1 MRKQRGATI
10 FGMMII
16 AMALVFGALLV
27 MKILPPYMDYWT
39 VKKVLSVMANDP
51 ELKNMSE
58 REVRNSFDKRASIDN
73 ITSVKGSDLEISKE
87 EGEVIIE
94 ANYPVKVHLV
104 GNMSACMDFA
114 ASTAASKPKG
124 PPAP

>member
-1 MRKQRGATI
+1 MRKQRGVTF
-10 FGMMII
+10 FGMTIV
-16 AMALVFGALLV
+16 AMVVVFGALLV

-51 ELKNMSE
+51 ELKHMSE

-114 ASTAASKPKG
+114 ASTAASKPKVA
-124 PPAP
+124 PAP